1 MVDLK
6 QTLMDTYDLKPM
18 VNAIWEIAKG
28 TLLRVV
34 VRTNSKEK
42 KFVAYITP
50 EAIHVNLRSHAREGK
65 ANTELLKGISKL
77 LKVSTS
83 DISLVAG
90 QKLREKIL
98 LIVGMTAEDLTNR
111 LMNAT

>member
-1 MVDLK
+1 MGR
-6 QTLMDTYDLKPM
+6 YDLKPM
-18 VNAIWEIAKG
+18 VNAIWETARG

-34 VRTNSKEK
+34 ARTSSKEK
-42 KFVAYITP
+42 KFIAYITP
-50 EAIHVNLRSHAREGK
+50 EAIHVNLRSQAREGK

-77 LKVSTS
+77 LKVSTA

-98 LIVGMTAEDLTNR
+98 LIVGMSAEDLTNR
-111 LMNAT
+111 LMEVT